1 MALRDRPGTEDLLD
15 LATTQLRQHTDEGW
29 VTVGPRG
36 LAAALGALR
45 PSQPVRGRH
54 AEGPFTVTSDVLRT
68 SLRTALDPDPRLRVR
83 RLAFRTRA
91 DDALDEAVVEL
102 SVAYLQPIEPL
113 AGDVRRTVADHLRTV
128 LGDPDLPETVVTVD
142 LLVSDVHRP

>member
-1 MALRDRPGTEDLLD
+1 MALNDRPAAEDLLD

-29 VTVGPRG
+29 MAVGPRV

-54 AEGPFTVTSDVLRT
+54 AEGAYTVTADVLRR
-68 SLRTALDPDPRLRVR
+68 SLRTVLDPDPRVRVR

-102 SVAYLQPIEPL
+102 SVAYLQPIETL
-113 AGDVRRTVADHLRTV
+113 ADDVRATVADHLRAV
-128 LGDPDLPETVVTVD
+128 LGDPDLPEAVVTVD
-142 LLVSDVHRP
+142 LLVTDVHRP